1 MAVYEDR
8 CTALSRLAVPVSSAT
23 KSIRSPLVLARHES
37 SPAPFRATSAVGGP
51 MARPPRRP
59 QDRRPL
65 AQVEYVMCPIGG
77 YFRVG
82 EAPKPTASSRNRFQ
96 AAASE
101 LHPVDD

>member
-23 KSIRSPLVLARHES
+23 KSIRSPLVLAGHES

-65 AQVEYVMCPIGG
+65 AQVEYVCARLAVI
-77 YFRVG
+77 
-82 EAPKPTASSRNRFQ
+82 
-96 AAASE
+96 SE
-101 LHPVDD
+101 LAKHPSPPLLQETVSRQPPQNSIRTTM